1 MYDLGYQKIKQG
13 SELKN
18 QADFIYCQA
27 REHSLLTLRRN
38 SLNSAL
44 GGGESQCQKGVA
56 TGHHDD
62 HAH

>member
-44 GGGESQCQKGVA
+44 GGRGKSVPKGGGNRA
-56 TGHHDD
+56 S
-62 HAH
+62 